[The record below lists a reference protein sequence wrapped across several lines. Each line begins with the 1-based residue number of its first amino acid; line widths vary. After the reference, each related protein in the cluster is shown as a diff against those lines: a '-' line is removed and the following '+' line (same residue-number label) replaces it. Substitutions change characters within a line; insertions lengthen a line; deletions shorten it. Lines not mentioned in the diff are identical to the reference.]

1 MLAKVYSHLLGNN
14 VNSTK
19 MINGFSRNFLKI
31 KYGSSIKKSMEQ
43 ESYFESR
50 LKVYDKHQYPHSKPT
65 LTISAFI

>member
-1 MLAKVYSHLLGNN
+1 
-14 VNSTK
+14 
-19 MINGFSRNFLKI
+19 MIKEFSRNFLKI